1 MTLKPI
7 MVLFLSTGNAA
18 RSIMAEAILNS
29 KGSDRVVA
37 RSAGLKP
44 LAGVHPEAL
53 ALLKSAGIEPCGL
66 HTKCWKEF
74 LQAATLVPIDV
85 IVTLS
90 EEAKETC
97 PAYWPG
103 NPVRV
108 HWAVDDPLSAE
119 RSDVRE
125 WKFRK
130 CYMTLEARINSLVKS
145 RLSPIPEELFMKFK
159 DLGMV
164 V

>member
-1 MTLKPI
+1 MIAKPI
-7 MVLFLSTGNAA
+7 MVLFLSTGNGA

-29 KGSDRVVA
+29 KGSDRIVA

-44 LAGVHPEAL
+44 FTGVHPEVL
-53 ALLKSAGIEPCGL
+53 ALLTDAGIATEGL
-66 HTKCWKEF
+66 HSKGWQEF
-74 LQAATLVPIDV
+74 QAAARLVPVDV

-90 EEAKETC
+90 EEARQQC
-97 PAYWPG
+97 PANWPG
-103 NPVRV
+103 QPVRV
-108 HWAVDDPLSAE
+108 HWAVDDPLAAE
-119 RSDVRE
+119 RADIRE

-130 CYMTLEARINSLVKS
+130 CFATLEARINALVKS
-145 RLSPIPEELFMKFK
+145 RLTGVPDELLMKFK